1 LRVLFAGALIAP
13 ETCRQAASETTVIT
27 TMIVSVLRLCG
38 GFDIELILRGLER
51 VERAVV
57 APHMGGRS
65 LARFAMRLSKAST
78 SGGLVSRI
86 IWPPP

>member
-1 LRVLFAGALIAP
+1 MRALFAGSMVAP
-13 ETCRQAASETTVIT
+13 ETCRQATSETTVST
-27 TMIVSVLRLCG
+27 TPIVSVFAGELCG

-57 APHMGGRS
+57 APHMDSRS
-65 LARFAMRLSKAST
+65 LARSAMRLSKASA

-86 IWPPP
+86 T